1 MRDSLGGISRKAG
14 RKAVK
19 PEDARALFKRL
30 EAAKLG
36 EKRVRRSDLQALD
49 DLQVLSAAHVRVRT
63 TRVIGGV
70 LIFGIDQL
78 DPVPAGRH
86 SANKTGLLKAVVSSP
101 NNISRARAK
110 PEAQRDFVLRWEHAM
125 IAEMGLENFERYYR
139 SEIERGHGF
148 TALNGDS

>member
-1 MRDSLGGISRKAG
+1 MRSSCSISRKAG
-14 RKAVK
+14 RKAVA
-19 PEDARALFKRL
+19 PIDARALFKRL
-30 EAAKLG
+30 EAAKFG

-101 NNISRARAK
+101 NNIGRARAK

-125 IAEMGLENFERYYR
+125 IAEMGLEDFERYYR

-148 TALNGDS
+148 TALTGDS